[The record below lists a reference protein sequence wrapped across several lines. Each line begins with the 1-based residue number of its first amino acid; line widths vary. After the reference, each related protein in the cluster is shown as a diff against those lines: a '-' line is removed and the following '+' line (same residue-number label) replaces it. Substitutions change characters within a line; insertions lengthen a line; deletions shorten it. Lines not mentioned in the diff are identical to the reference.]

1 MPTPVIMP
9 KFEMAQETGKVLAWL
24 KSEGDHVNKGEALL
38 EVETD
43 KVNQEVE
50 SPATGMLAGI
60 CAAPGQV
67 VPIAAPIAYI
77 LKPGE
82 TASDV
87 SCLLP
92 PDAAGTVLGKPSQSA
107 AAPVAEPRHEHQG
120 DAAGGPAGRGARRRP
135 QQG

>member
-9 KFEMAQETGKVLAWL
+9 KFEMTQETGKVLAWL
-24 KSEGDHVNKGEALL
+24 KNEGELVNKGEALL

-60 CAAPGQV
+60 SALPGQV
-67 VPIAAPIAYI
+67 VPIATPIAYI

-82 TASDV
+82 TLATTVSGSSSVGTAGASAV
-87 SCLLP
+87 TP
-92 PDAAGTVLGKPSQSA
+92 AARA
-107 AAPVAEPRHEHQG
+107 
-120 DAAGGPAGRGARRRP
+120 
-135 QQG
+135 